1 MKTFSDFCDKPGMKV
16 NLGSCVFVLTL
27 LHVARAYFHVSLS
40 PGWNFNSG
48 SDPEHIVGVETL
60 FYSYEPIFT
69 SNPILGGLSETPIL
83 GGSANLHYPHISGR
97 KNALFIIFG
106 KNVHFHKYF
115 EKTWRKFKKSDDIS
129 RFWAK
134 ICKIQSKSGKF
145 RSKKQNPI
153 TSSNI
158 VQFWCFTHKMKA
170 KTLNFLQIMKKSRKY
185 RNADLWSSGFDRW

>member
-1 MKTFSDFCDKPGMKV
+1 MKRRQRKQPSRIECFGPCV
-16 NLGSCVFVLTL
+16 NKTMQCVRLFERQDHLNRQL
-27 LHVARAYFHVSLS
+27 KWQEIPWLNLHLII
-40 PGWNFNSG
+40 N
-48 SDPEHIVGVETL
+48 
-60 FYSYEPIFT
+60 PIF
-69 SNPILGGLSETPIL
+69 GGFPKPPSW
-83 GGSANLHYPHISGR
+83 GGGGDSANLHHPHISWR
-97 KNALFIIFG
+97 KNAIFIIFG

-115 EKTWRKFKKSDDIS
+115 KKTWRKFKKSDDVS

-134 ICKIQSKSGKF
+134 IRKIQSKSGKF